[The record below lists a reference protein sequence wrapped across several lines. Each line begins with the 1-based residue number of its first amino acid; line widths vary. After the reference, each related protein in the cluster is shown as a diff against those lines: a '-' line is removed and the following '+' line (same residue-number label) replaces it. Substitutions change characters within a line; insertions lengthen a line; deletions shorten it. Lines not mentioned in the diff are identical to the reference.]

1 MSMHYPNQP
10 GHRGIDTSIEAAGI
24 IAPAAGKLQRVVLD
38 AIASAGLFGRTTDEV
53 ADFLRLHRTSV
64 QPRTSELR
72 RKGLIRDSGQRRRNA
87 SGVRA
92 IVWAAICDA
101 ARDNAAANSTEDF

>member
-1 MSMHYPNQP
+1 MLKPNYPDQP
-10 GHRGIDTSIEAAGI
+10 GHRGIDTSIEAANA
-24 IAPAAGKLQRVVLD
+24 IAPAAGKLQRMVLN
-38 AIASAGLFGRTTDEV
+38 AIADAGYIGRTTDEV
-53 ADFLRLHRTSV
+53 AAFLRQHRTSV

-92 IVWAAICDA
+92 IVWAATGESA
-101 ARDNAAANSTEDF
+101 HG